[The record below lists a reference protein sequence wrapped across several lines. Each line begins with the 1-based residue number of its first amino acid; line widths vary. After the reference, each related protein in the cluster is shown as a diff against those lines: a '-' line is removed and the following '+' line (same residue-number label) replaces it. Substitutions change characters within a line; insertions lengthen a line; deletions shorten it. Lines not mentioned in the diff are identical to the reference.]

1 MFENISKEEIEKNP
15 KNPWPFSD
23 MTPFHIAC
31 EKGHFRIAEFIMKR
45 SIEYNID
52 LNSTSIYGLKGFH
65 FACLSGHVTI
75 VELLIKNSVEYSIL
89 I

>member
-65 FACLSGHVTI
+65 FACLLYGA
-75 VELLIKNSVEYSIL
+75 E
-89 I
+89 